1 MKYKQTFSALALS
14 GFLAGCASEAVL
26 GDKVNYADNNN
37 YAGNNYASNDN
48 SFENETIFSKKNIEE
63 MVRNS
68 VKLETS
74 LTYAKGDEEWLLVSY
89 CSGTVLC
96 GDERNY
102 VFTANH
108 CISLE
113 RELEEAVAGVK
124 SVEDK
129 KTKINIKNKG
139 ADISVAIIKL
149 NEEYDQALLILP
161 DKKLPCYGKPLA
173 EKVELGDVV
182 GGYFFPTQG
191 FKHDAGLLFK
201 GHVSGVFE
209 DAGVQGYSKY
219 EYAKHPTLTV
229 LEGNFD
235 VGTSGMGIYVPNGEK
250 MLLAGVNHIAF
261 NYPKGRGGMETL
273 EQMQNFFKDAPPDLK
288 KRLLPQTTRK

>member
-1 MKYKQTFSALALS
+1 MKCKQTVSALALS
-14 GFLAGCASEAVL
+14 AFLAGCASEAVL
-26 GDKVNYADNNN
+26 GDKVNYADNTN
-37 YAGNNYASNDN
+37 YTGKNHAGNNN
-48 SFENETIFSKKNIEE
+48 SPENEVIFSRKNIEE

-74 LTYAKGDEEWLLVSY
+74 LTYTKGGDEWLIASS

-96 GDERNY
+96 GEKINY

-113 RELEEAVAGVK
+113 RELEEAVAGDK
-124 SVEDK
+124 SAEDK

-139 ADISVAIIKL
+139 AEISAEVVKL
-149 NEEYDQALLILP
+149 NEEYDQALLSLP
-161 DKKLPCYGKPLA
+161 DKKLPCYEKPLA
-173 EKVELGDVV
+173 EKVEIGDVV
-182 GGYFFPTQG
+182 GGYFFPSQG

-209 DAGVQGYSKY
+209 DAGVQEYSKY
-219 EYAKHPTLTV
+219 EYAKHPTFTV

-235 VGTSGMGIYVPNGEK
+235 LGTSGMGIYVLNGEK
-250 MLLAGVNHIAF
+250 MLLAGVNHITF
-261 NYPKGRGGMETL
+261 NYPRGHGGMETL
-273 EQMQNFFKDAPPDLK
+273 EQMQNFFKDAPPYLS